1 MSSLRLPPLVALRAF
16 EAAARRLSFKAAA
29 EELSLTPTAISHQIR
44 HLEDWLGLPLFERL
58 PRRVRLTP
66 AGERLY
72 PAVHE
77 GFDGIARTV
86 AGLRAGRDHPAVTLS
101 TTRGFAARWLL
112 PRLPELAAAVPDADL
127 HLHAADAP
135 AELRPGAADLAIRYG
150 PGPFPGLDAAP
161 LLPGRFLP
169 VGSPTLRAAASI
181 DPARWPRLHF
191 EWRLRDADTPD
202 WSRWFRALG
211 QPPPPPAGELT
222 FSDEA
227 HAIQAAVAG
236 QGVALASLAL
246 VADAI
251 ADGMLAVFPG
261 PVLGGHAFHL
271 LRAPHTAPGSTAW
284 RVADWL
290 QAEAAR
296 WRERHGAW
304 LNDAPTPHPAPPTDT
319 R

>member
-1 MSSLRLPPLVALRAF
+1 MRAAKERFGPEMIARPGAGPARGGHAALR
-16 EAAARRLSFKAAA
+16 
-29 EELSLTPTAISHQIR
+29 PTAIRARGGHPGTGRPPGRQR
-44 HLEDWLGLPLFERL
+44 CH
-58 PRRVRLTP
+58 PRRQARRAPGLTAAP
-66 AGERLY
+66 
-72 PAVHE
+72 
-77 GFDGIARTV
+77 
-86 AGLRAGRDHPAVTLS
+86 RAGGNGGEEGWRPASGPTQRRDHPAVTLS

-112 PRLPELAAAVPDADL
+112 PRLPALSAAVPDADL
-127 HLHAADAP
+127 HLHATDAP

-150 PGPFPGLDAAP
+150 PGPFPGLDATP
-161 LLPGRFLP
+161 LLPGLFLP
-169 VGSPTLRAAASI
+169 VGSPALRASAPV
-181 DPARWPRLHF
+181 DPSRWPRLHF

-202 WSRWFRALG
+202 WPRWFRALG

-261 PVLGGHAFHL
+261 PVLPGHAFHL
-271 LRAPHTAPGSTAW
+271 LRAPHAASDPAAG
-284 RVADWL
+284 RVAAWL
-290 QAEAAR
+290 LEEAAR
-296 WRERHGAW
+296 WRERHAAW
-304 LNDAPTPHPAPPTDT
+304 LNGGSPPSGSPGP

>member
-1 MSSLRLPPLVALRAF
+1 MDKRRLPPLAALRAF
-16 EAAARRLSFKAAA
+16 EAAARRLSFRAAA
-29 EELSLTPTAISHQIR
+29 GELSLTPTAISHQIR
-44 HLEDWLGLPLFERL
+44 HLEEWLGLALFERL

-66 AGERLY
+66 AGERLF
-72 PAVHE
+72 PAVRD
-77 GFDGIARTV
+77 GFDGIARAV
-86 AGLRAGRDHPAVTLS
+86 AALRAGRDHPAVTLS

-112 PRLPELAAAVPDADL
+112 PRLPALSAAVPDADL
-127 HLHAADAP
+127 HLHATDAP

-150 PGPFPGLDAAP
+150 PGPFPGLDATP
-161 LLPGRFLP
+161 LLPGLFLP
-169 VGSPTLRAAASI
+169 VGSPALRASAPV
-181 DPARWPRLHF
+181 DPSRWPRLHF

-202 WSRWFRALG
+202 WPRWFRALG

-261 PVLGGHAFHL
+261 PVLPGHAFHL
-271 LRAPHTAPGSTAW
+271 LRAPHAASDPAAG
-284 RVADWL
+284 RVAAWL
-290 QAEAAR
+290 LEEAAR
-296 WRERHGAW
+296 WRERHAAW
-304 LNDAPTPHPAPPTDT
+304 LNGGSPPSGSPGP